1 MASRASRVLGVLIGL
16 LLAGVV
22 GWLLRATLTPVA
34 GGVVVR
40 VGPKAAQVVQETAYL
55 SRGNNDVAFWVVVD
69 ANGKVDRTKTLSI
82 EFEDRDVFEAVTQDP
97 TSHRYRVTCQGWT
110 CSSGDISP
118 TAVYDKKYKYWQVI
132 TDSAT
137 PPTRDV
143 ADGHII
149 IQK

>member
-1 MASRASRVLGVLIGL
+1 MASRASRILGFLIGL
-16 LLAGVV
+16 FLAGIV
-22 GWLLRATLTPVA
+22 GWLLRAALTPAA

-40 VGPKAAQVVQETAYL
+40 VGPKAAQVVPETAYP
-55 SRGNNDVAFWVVVD
+55 SRGNNDVVFWVVVD

-82 EFEDRDVFEAVTQDP
+82 EFEDPDVFEAVTQDP

-110 CSSGDISP
+110 CSSGDIGP
-118 TAVYDKKYKYWQVI
+118 RAVYDKKYKYWQVI
-132 TDSAT
+132 SDSAN
-137 PPTRDV
+137 PSTRDI